1 MILSITDEM
10 MDGYMDIKRFNQFN
24 IHEFEKSIYNIEK
37 IDGYEFY
44 LEKLGNSNILDKYSE
59 TITTYILDYYKNYG
73 IYKKF
78 KIDILIKE
86 LGINK
91 IFVNLRGNISN
102 ISKKNDYLLLD
113 IMEGELNGQ
122 DDREKLLSIIDHE
135 LQHIYINEK
144 GNITKN
150 EYHIVNKLVNITHG
164 LTRRF
169 LNLYYL
175 SFQDEISANI
185 HMFHR
190 EIGNNNIHTKE
201 QFKRFLTDNNL
212 YKIVIKM
219 MNIDEKIDQYKNGIL
234 KEGNEE
240 LLVKEFNTTLD
251 KLLNKAS
258 KQIKEAGKE
267 YKLKLSKTFSF

>member
-1 MILSITDEM
+1 MLSITDEM